1 MGQGP
6 HSRMY
11 RGVDTEQRRA
21 ERRERLLEAALDEF
35 TTRGYHKTKIADLCA
50 RAGVSTRNF
59 YEKFASK
66 EALLLELHAHI
77 NTLAM
82 KRMLPVLKSLA
93 DADALTRI
101 TTLLD
106 EFVAAVTADPRY
118 PRLNYVEAP
127 GISQAMERQH
137 RDWFNRYTDFIEA
150 ECDRAAAAGLA
161 PKRNYHLT
169 AIALVG
175 AVTGILRE
183 WQAHDPP
190 MPAEAVADE
199 IRQVFIAAITRPA

>member
-6 HSRMY
+6 HNRMY

-35 TTRGYHKTKIADLCA
+35 TSRGYHRTKIADLCA

-77 NTLAM
+77 NTVAM
-82 KRMLPVLKSLA
+82 KRMLPVLESLA

-106 EFVAAVTADPRY
+106 SFVAAVTSDPRY

-137 RDWFNRYTDFIEA
+137 RDWFNRYTDFIES

-161 PKRNYHLT
+161 PVRNYRLT

-175 AVTGILRE
+175 AMTGILRE
-183 WQAHDPP
+183 WQAHEPP
-190 MPAEAVADE
+190 LPAAEIAEE
-199 IRQVFIAAITRPA
+199 IRQVFIAAITRPE